1 MLKFTSKKGF
11 KMLEVKNN
19 LRRISIL
26 CFSSILLFLFVFS
39 AAGNTEDIEI
49 KVDDYIK
56 AHIKL
61 GNFSGSI

>member
-1 MLKFTSKKGF
+1 
-11 KMLEVKNN
+11 MLEVKNN

-61 GNFSGSI
+61 GNFNGSI